1 MRSMQGLE
9 DAQEDHM
16 EQTQRLDLRRQGSDR
31 RSGRGLE
38 RRTWTRRTG
47 RTTSKGSKNDSTLTK
62 KAGLKLLERR
72 YVADQPGGT
81 FSVTDAA

>member
-1 MRSMQGLE
+1 MRSMQGLV
-9 DAQEDHM
+9 DAQEDHL
-16 EQTQRLDLRRQGSDR
+16 EQKERLDLRRQGCGDR
-31 RSGRGLE
+31 RSGRGL
-38 RRTWTRRTG
+38 WTRRTG